1 MKPKRKLIVPMRITL
16 LVLLIVAGVGSVGAQ
31 SISYHINR
39 WTYAASAGGVSQ
51 SASYVVHGTLGQPS
65 VASSSA
71 SNPGLTVT
79 GGIWH
84 GVRVEPTVDTFVLYL
99 PAVFR
104 KFGEPSPPF
113 HEVEDAPNDCPG
125 LAVQIGHHYG
135 EDFDATNDND
145 WWRFT
150 AKSGVTYTLRTLDLG
165 SKADTVLA
173 LYAEDC
179 TTLLAENDDAQE
191 GTKAS
196 YIVWSAP
203 SDGEYHVMTRSYDW
217 RDYGPNTS
225 YTFGVELGEVP
236 LPISPNAVTTGSKPW
251 VPPTPVGK
259 P

>member
-1 MKPKRKLIVPMRITL
+1 MRLKRKLIVPMLITL
-16 LVLLIVAGVGSVGAQ
+16 LVLLIVASVGSVGAQ
-31 SISYHINR
+31 SISYYINR

-51 SASYVVHGTLGQPS
+51 SSSYAVYGTLGQPS
-65 VASSSA
+65 VVSSA
-71 SNPGLTVT
+71 ASNASATVT
-79 GGIWH
+79 GGIWR
-84 GVRVEPTVDTFVLYL
+84 GAWVEPTADTFTLYL

-104 KFGEPSPPF
+104 QFGEPSPPF
-113 HEVEDAPNDCPG
+113 HEIEDAPDDCPG

-135 EDFDATNDND
+135 ENLDWTNDND

-173 LYAEDC
+173 LYAGDC

-196 YIVWSAP
+196 YVVWQAP
-203 SDGEYHVMTRSYDW
+203 ASGEVHVMVRSYDW

-236 LPISPNAVTTGSKPW
+236 LPISPNAVSKGSKPL

>member
-1 MKPKRKLIVPMRITL
+1 MKPKRKLIVPMLITL
-16 LVLLIVAGVGSVGAQ
+16 LVLLIVAGAGSVGAQ
-31 SISYHINR
+31 SISYYINR

-51 SASYVVHGTLGQPS
+51 SSSYAVHGTLGQPS

-71 SNPGLTVT
+71 SNPDLTVT

-84 GVRVEPTVDTFVLYL
+84 GAWIEPTVDTFTLYL

-104 KFGEPSPPF
+104 QFGETSPPF
-113 HEVEDAPNDCPG
+113 HEVEDAPDDCPG

-135 EDFDATNDND
+135 EDFDRTNDND

-150 AKSGVTYTLRTLDLG
+150 AKSGMTYTLRTLDLG

-179 TTLLAENDDAQE
+179 TTLLTENDDAQE

-196 YIVWSAP
+196 YVVWQAP
-203 SDGEYHVMTRSYDW
+203 ANGEYHVMIRGYDW

-225 YTFGVELGEVP
+225 YTFGVELVEVP
-236 LPISPNAVTTGSKPW
+236 LPISPNTATTGSKPL